1 MNAIIRLLR
10 SINFWSIV
18 GVIASI
24 ISVYLIWSS
33 RRPQLLEFV
42 TTFNEEHVEREDT
55 LLVEYIMVNYD
66 KTDTL
71 IAVSQPFSLL
81 NMENKSA
88 KDLMYNIDIEVI
100 NNDSVHYRMKELP
113 TDKYSD
119 NRSSLTQGS
128 YIIEGKIPPRHK
140 WTNPHLLYIRP
151 QITGQ
156 LFMLDNFRMIHQYT
170 YFNIDDDTSLKY
182 AVHVMCYP
190 LEYGSIITQWEK
202 DQTHLKKV
210 YRFAVERE
218 KELEDGSIYYKM
230 VDTLVEDII
239 K

>member
-71 IAVSQPFSLL
+71 IALSQQFSLL
-81 NMENKSA
+81 NM
-88 KDLMYNIDIEVI
+88 
-100 NNDSVHYRMKELP
+100 
-113 TDKYSD
+113 
-119 NRSSLTQGS
+119 
-128 YIIEGKIPPRHK
+128 
-140 WTNPHLLYIRP
+140 
-151 QITGQ
+151 
-156 LFMLDNFRMIHQYT
+156 
-170 YFNIDDDTSLKY
+170 
-182 AVHVMCYP
+182 
-190 LEYGSIITQWEK
+190 
-202 DQTHLKKV
+202 
-210 YRFAVERE
+210 
-218 KELEDGSIYYKM
+218 
-230 VDTLVEDII
+230 
-239 K
+239 